1 MASLIALLL
10 IPSLRCAFHTTYRCF
25 VTVSLHLAFQL
36 HPMLWKPVELVPA
49 TARDLAVLAPMH
61 RRAFAPMPVTRFL
74 YTNVQPAP
82 AVHEQFFQFAFGYV
96 LAGAQARPDG
106 GSVMTVARQGNQ
118 TLGFAWST
126 REPAAQDRPPATNQ
140 SQGSNIPG
148 ADPVRTREL
157 YGTLEQH
164 SRSIP
169 FAHWSRFE

>member
-1 MASLIALLL
+1 M
-10 IPSLRCAFHTTYRCF
+10 LR
-25 VTVSLHLAFQL
+25 
-36 HPMLWKPVELVPA
+36 KPVELVPA
-49 TARDLAVLAPMH
+49 TVRDLAVLAPIH

-118 TLGFAWST
+118 TLGSAWST

-148 ADPVRTREL
+148 ADPVRVREL